1 MKKITMII
9 SAATL
14 LLAVG
19 VANPLKAQTEQ
30 KETYQPKPVP
40 AEVKSIVERS
50 CIACHSEDGNALA
63 KMKFNFTKWDEYS
76 TEKQVSTGQDMCKML
91 TKGKM
96 PPQKY
101 LDANPEAKPSDKEK
115 KIICDWA
122 ATLSGIK

>member
-9 SAATL
+9 SAAAL

-101 LDANPEAKPSDKEK
+101 LDANPEVKPSDKEK